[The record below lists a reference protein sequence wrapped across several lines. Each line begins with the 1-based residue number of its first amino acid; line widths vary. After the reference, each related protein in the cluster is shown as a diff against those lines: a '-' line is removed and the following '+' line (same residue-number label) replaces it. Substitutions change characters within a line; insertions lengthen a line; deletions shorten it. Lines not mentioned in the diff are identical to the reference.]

1 MILIIDNYDSFT
13 FNLMQYIGE
22 LNPDLKVVR
31 NDELTVDQVLALK
44 PSHIVVSPGPCTPAE
59 AGISVELIKRVPA
72 SIPLLGVCLGHQS
85 MGEAFGGKVVRA
97 PAPMHG
103 KLSTIE
109 CDQKGLFAGLPASF
123 QATRYH
129 SLIVSREGF
138 PAELEVT
145 ASCLDAAAAAASG
158 GAADSDK
165 GRLIMALRHKTR
177 PLYGV
182 QFHPESILTEHGKEM
197 IRNFL
202 AMEGT
207 A

>member
-1 MILIIDNYDSFT
+1 MILILDNYDSFT

-31 NDELTVDQVLALK
+31 NDELTVDEVLALK
-44 PSHIVVSPGPCTPAE
+44 PTHIVVSPGPCTPAE
-59 AGISVELIKRVPA
+59 AGISVELIKRVPP

-85 MGEAFGGKVVRA
+85 MGEAFGGQVVRA

-109 CDQKGLFAGLPASF
+109 CDQQDVFAGIPKTF

-129 SLIVSREGF
+129 SLIVAREGF
-138 PAELEVT
+138 PAELEIT
-145 ASCLDAAAAAASG
+145 ATCIDAASEAAG
-158 GAADSDK
+158 QGP
-165 GRLIMALRHKTR
+165 LIMALRHKHR

-182 QFHPESILTEHGKEM
+182 QFHPESILTEHGKAM
-197 IRNFL
+197 IKNFL
-202 AMEGT
+202 AMQGK

>member
-1 MILIIDNYDSFT
+1 MILILDNYDSFT

-22 LNPDLKVVR
+22 RNPDLKVIR
-31 NDELTVDQVLALK
+31 NDEMTVDEVIALR
-44 PSHIVVSPGPCTPAE
+44 PTHIVVSPGPCTPAE
-59 AGISVELIKRVPA
+59 AGISVELIRRVPA

-103 KLSTIE
+103 KLSVIE
-109 CDQKGLFAGLPASF
+109 CDQKDLFAGLPKSF

-129 SLIVSREGF
+129 SLIVARQGL
-138 PAELEVT
+138 PADLEIT
-145 ASCLDAAAAAASG
+145 ATCSDAAAEAAG
-158 GAADSDK
+158 QGP
-165 GRLIMALRHKTR
+165 LIMAMRHKGR

-197 IRNFL
+197 IKNFL
-202 AMEGT
+202 AMKGNP
-207 A
+207 